1 MVRRVFLRSS
11 GALVCPSRVPTSSS
25 ITSLIMDARAVLEF
39 ATVTRGIALVLQA
52 VLNAVIP
59 DHDADAFRPPRT
71 EEPLYLDS
79 VVEWLLGGLS
89 RWDAEHYLFIAERGY
104 LYEHNFAFFPLFPIV
119 LRGLADVLL
128 WPLSSWL
135 SLRGRLL
142 LAVAL
147 GNSAL
152 FLLSVVALYALSRT
166 VLQDR
171 RLALLSSL
179 LYCITPANVF
189 MTAGYSE
196 SLFAALTFGG
206 LFLLEK
212 GFTLRACLA
221 LSIATAARSN
231 GLVNTGFLLYLPSL
245 HAISHIR
252 FYRSTTK
259 GHSKVFHYIWAV
271 ASLLITSLLGTAIIA
286 LPFCAFQY
294 YGYRTFCTPSTSL
307 ESIHPGLLLLAERK
321 GYRVPDEN
329 GPPPLWCMRALP
341 LLYSHIQ
348 DVYWDVG
355 FLRYFELKQ
364 IPNFILAL
372 PMATLGI
379 MAAYAY
385 FQANSELCLR
395 LGLWETPASKG
406 LDKPIPGFFNPRV
419 FVYIVHSAVLLVFGT
434 LCMHV
439 QVLTRF
445 LASSSPVPFWIS
457 AHLLLLNEP
466 LLHRRKTSNPN
477 VQIQTH
483 SRNGFKLA
491 PHNPIVA
498 LLPHFK
504 DCSPTT
510 QSILGYFLSY
520 WVLGLVLHCNFL
532 PWT

>member
-1 MVRRVFLRSS
+1 
-11 GALVCPSRVPTSSS
+11 
-25 ITSLIMDARAVLEF
+25 AV
-39 ATVTRGIALVLQA
+39 V
-52 VLNAVIP
+52 NAAIP
-59 DHDADAFRPPRT
+59 DHEADAFRPPRT

-79 VVEWLLGGLS
+79 LVDWLFGGLS
-89 RWDAEHYLFIAERGY
+89 HWDAEHFLFIAERGY
-104 LYEHNFAFFPLFPIV
+104 LFEHNFAFFPLFPVVI
-119 LRGLADVLL
+119 RGLVETLL

-147 GNSAL
+147 GNTAL
-152 FLLSVVALYALSRT
+152 FLLSVVSQHALSRL

-212 GFTLRACLA
+212 GYTFRACLA

-231 GLVNTGFLLYLPSL
+231 GLVNMGFLLYLPAV
-245 HAISHIR
+245 HAISQIR
-252 FYRSTTK
+252 EYRATSK
-259 GHSKVFHYIWAV
+259 GHSKVLHYIWV
-271 ASLLITSLLGTAIIA
+271 ITRLLLTSLYGCTIIA

-294 YGYRTFCTPSTSL
+294 YGYRTFCTPSTSP
-307 ESIHPGLLLLAERK
+307 EQVHPALLSLAESK
-321 GYRVPDEN
+321 GYRIPDEN
-329 GPPPLWCMRALP
+329 GPPPLWCMRPLP

-385 FQANSELCLR
+385 YQANPELCSR
-395 LGLWETPASKG
+395 LGLWRAGPDEGLAKPA
-406 LDKPIPGFFNPRV
+406 PGFFNPRV
-419 FVYIVHSAVLLVFGT
+419 FVYVVHSTVLLVFGT

-445 LASSSPVPFWIS
+445 MASSSPVPFWIS

-466 LLHRRKTSNPN
+466 LLHQRRMSKPN
-477 VQIQTH
+477 VQLQPH
-483 SRNGFKLA
+483 SRNDCSHT
-491 PHNPIVA
+491 PQNPIVA
-498 LLPHFK
+498 LLAHFRS
-504 DCSPTT
+504 CSPTT
-510 QSILGYFLSY
+510 QSILGYFVSY
-520 WVLGLVLHCNFL
+520 WLVGLVLHCNFL